1 MASEPKKRKIKI
13 KSFGKEIFAKFFGF
27 EQGIDIT
34 DDVEVLFRK
43 NVVIKNII
51 FITNMMYSVILFVL
65 SITNTNPDTKV
76 SNWVVTVIIYPVTYA
91 INKLLKKLIFLDKKD
106 RTKQMVAMY
115 VASLYIFFSA
125 ILIYARLYN
134 IEYFETA
141 AYILMYYAVVVI
153 SLYQEKKV
161 LSGSF
166 QGLLALLTFIHL
178 VWTYNFQD
186 LVGDVSFLDFI
197 KFRLVTLP
205 EFSDILLRTLLFILF
220 YFVVYAIVSMGQYM
234 QEERRNELMKRRQV
248 QRDFSHIVGDLFSV
262 VFSSSYTLMDKR
274 HAYLVQQMSEKMGQF
289 YGLSGEEINSMNQY
303 AMIHLQFNE
312 IKNMLGDIN
321 KYDEQTFDLLK
332 AKTEL
337 GSSIARRLQLA
348 QKCEDIARAYAEETI
363 NENFIKQMLDI
374 QPDIESQIILLSD
387 LYMTMRGPKSY
398 KRPLAHSIV
407 LKAFQNELGTF
418 FDYNLKERFL
428 KFNDEFL
435 EMYNNF

>member
-1 MASEPKKRKIKI
+1 MATKSKHKKL
-13 KSFGKEIFAKFFGF
+13 SFNLFGKDIFARFFGF

-34 DDVEVLFRK
+34 DDVAVLFRK

-51 FITNMMYSVILFVL
+51 FITNMMYSIILFVL

-76 SNWVVTVIIYPVTYA
+76 SNWVITVIVFPLTYA
-91 INKLLKKLIFLDKKD
+91 INKMLKKLIFLDQHD
-106 RTKQMVAMY
+106 RTKQIVAMH

-125 ILIYARLYN
+125 ILIYARLYK
-134 IEYFETA
+134 IDYFETA

-178 VWTYNFQD
+178 VWTYNFQEI
-186 LVGDVSFLDFI
+186 VAGESFFNFLRYKLI
-197 KFRLVTLP
+197 KLP

-234 QEERRNELMKRRQV
+234 QEERRKELMKRRQV
-248 QRDFSHIVGDLFSV
+248 QRDFSQIVGDLFSV
-262 VFSSSYTLMDKR
+262 VFSSSYALMDKK
-274 HAYLVQQMSEKMGQF
+274 HAYLVQQMSERMGS
-289 YGLSGEEINSMNQY
+289 YYRLTNEELIQMNQY

-312 IKNMLGDIN
+312 IKNMLEDIN
-321 KYDEQTFDLLK
+321 HYDEKTFDILK

-337 GSSIARRLQLA
+337 GSQIARRLQLA
-348 QKCEDIARAYAEETI
+348 QKCEDIARAYIEETI
-363 NENFIKQMLDI
+363 NEHFIKDMLDI
-374 QPDIESQIILLSD
+374 QPEIESQIILLSD
-387 LYMTMRGPKSY
+387 LYATMRGPKSY
-398 KRPLAHSIV
+398 KRPLPHSQV
-407 LKAFQNELGTF
+407 VKAFQNELGTF

-428 KFNDEFL
+428 KFNEEFS

>member
-1 MASEPKKRKIKI
+1 M
-13 KSFGKEIFAKFFGF
+13 
-27 EQGIDIT
+27 
-34 DDVEVLFRK
+34 V
-43 NVVIKNII
+43 
-51 FITNMMYSVILFVL
+51 TNLMYSVILFIL
-65 SITNTNPDTKV
+65 SITNTNPDTKI
-76 SNWVVTVIIYPVTYA
+76 SNWVITVIIFPITFA
-91 INKLLKKLIFLDKKD
+91 INKLLKKLIWLDKSD

-125 ILIYARLYN
+125 ILIYARLYS
-134 IEYFETA
+134 IDYFETA

-178 VWTYNFQD
+178 VWTYNFQG
-186 LVGDVSFLDFI
+186 LVNGQTITEFLPYFI
-197 KFRLVTLP
+197 KLP

-220 YFVVYAIVSMGQYM
+220 YVVVYAIVSMGQYM
-234 QEERRNELMKRRQV
+234 QEERKSELMKRRQV
-248 QRDFSHIVGDLFSV
+248 QKDFSHIVGDLFSV
-262 VFSSSYTLMDKR
+262 VFSSSYALMDKR
-274 HAYLVQQMSEKMGQF
+274 YAYLVQQMSERMGSY
-289 YGLSGEEINSMNQY
+289 YGLSGDEVNDMNHY
-303 AMIHLQFNE
+303 AMIHLQFSE
-312 IKNMLGDIN
+312 IKNMLDDIN
-321 KYDEQTFDLLK
+321 HYDEQTFELLK

-337 GSSIARRLQLA
+337 GSQIARRLQLA
-348 QKCEDIARAYAEETI
+348 QKCEDIARAYIEETI
-363 NENFIKQMLDI
+363 NENFIKDMLDI
-374 QPDIESQIILLSD
+374 QPEIESQIILLSD

-407 LKAFQNELGTF
+407 VKAFQNELGTF

>member
-1 MASEPKKRKIKI
+1 MALKSKRKKFGIKL
-13 KSFGKEIFAKFFGF
+13 FGREIFAKFFGF

-34 DDVEVLFRK
+34 DDVAVLFRK

-51 FITNMMYSVILFVL
+51 FITNMMYSLILFVL

-76 SNWVVTVIIYPVTYA
+76 SNWVMTVIIFPITYA
-91 INKLLKKLIFLDKKD
+91 INKLLRKLIFLDQHD

-134 IEYFETA
+134 IDYFETA

-178 VWTYNFQD
+178 VWTYNFQEI
-186 LVGDVSFLDFI
+186 VGNQSFVEFLRFT
-197 KFRLVTLP
+197 FVTLP

-262 VFSSSYTLMDKR
+262 VFSSSYALMDKR
-274 HAYLVQQMSEKMGQF
+274 HAYLVQQMSEKLGGYF
-289 YGLSGEEINSMNQY
+289 GLNIEDINQMNQY
-303 AMIHLQFNE
+303 AMIHLQFSE
-312 IKNMLGDIN
+312 IKNMLDDMN
-321 KYDEQTFDLLK
+321 HYDEQTFDLLK

-337 GSSIARRLQLA
+337 GSQIARRLQLA
-348 QKCEDIARAYAEETI
+348 QKCEDIARAYIEETI
-363 NENFIKQMLDI
+363 NEHFIKDMLDI
-374 QPDIESQIILLSD
+374 QPEIESQIILLSD

-428 KFNDEFL
+428 KFNDEFM